1 MFNFGRG
8 VYKMFRKCLKV
19 FTVISTAICSL
30 FVMTGLVAG
39 LLCVACLVRDK
50 INASNY
56 PKYSD
61 DSDKTLQD

>member
-19 FTVISTAICSL
+19 FAVISTVICSL

-39 LLCVACLVRDK
+39 LLCTACLVRDK
-50 INASNY
+50 INAS
-56 PKYSD
+56 KYSD